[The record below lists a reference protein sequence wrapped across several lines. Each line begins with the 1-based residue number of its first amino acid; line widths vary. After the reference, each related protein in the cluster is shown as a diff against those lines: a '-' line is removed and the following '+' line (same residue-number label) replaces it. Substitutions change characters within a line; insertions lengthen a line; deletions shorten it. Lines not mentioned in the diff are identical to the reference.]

1 MTEGRETLTI
11 QVAMQSVIQ
20 RSLLGMEKRKE
31 EYLNIACQ
39 IYMAAIL
46 VVLPLYYIPGNGYY
60 KLGDSKYYLYRNI
73 SLICIGICLV
83 VQIIAVVR
91 SCLMEKHRRIEQCC
105 QMEKCGSFGM
115 YMRKPGEKMIGWC
128 REHIVVTAVCLYG
141 TCAVVSA
148 LASPYGSTAWTGERE
163 WYMGAVTICLMVD
176 GFLLVANYSGQCS
189 RILYLGEAASV
200 TVALIGLLQ
209 KLGYDPLGLLK
220 GYVVGDWEY
229 THMLTT
235 LGNNN
240 WLSGY
245 YSVMFP
251 LSLALFCKAVE
262 EERRGSSMLLGASNI
277 LVTILLFLQG
287 SDGGVMVAG
296 VALWM
301 CFWSS
306 RKKTKLWEAMLFLL
320 TGICVGMLLWG
331 KGMQS
336 LGTFDI
342 LLQDGIAK
350 WLAAWQGWILLAAMF
365 LLFCGIHHVL
375 PDEKKRMLRTG
386 LLYGSLAFAAGAVI
400 WYILR
405 QQGGNFAEWG
415 NHRGRLWQMAWQGF
429 CQGDLRQK
437 LLGAGPDC
445 FAGYLGQVL
454 PGGTVL
460 FDKGYFAGSIF
471 TNAHNEWLTTLI
483 NMGVLGVVAYAAV
496 FFTALRKYSG
506 NRLGLL
512 LLITYGIHSL
522 ISFQQ
527 VLNAP
532 LFFLLLGIC
541 EAGQGQEKLHR
552 TDIDE
557 ESIEIA

>member
-1 MTEGRETLTI
+1 MTEEGETLTI
-11 QVAMQSVIQ
+11 QVATQFVIQ

-31 EYLNIACQ
+31 EFLKIVCQ

-73 SLICIGICLV
+73 SLICMGICLV
-83 VQIIAVVR
+83 VQIIVVVR
-91 SCLMEKHRRIEQCC
+91 SCLMEKHRRIEQRCR
-105 QMEKCGSFGM
+105 MENCASFGM
-115 YMRKPGEKMIGWC
+115 YIRKTGEKMIVWC

-141 TCAVVSA
+141 ACAVVSA
-148 LASPYGSTAWTGERE
+148 IASPYGSTAWTGEKE
-163 WYMGAVTICLMVD
+163 WYMGAVTICLMVG
-176 GFLLVANYSGQCS
+176 GFLLAAKHSGQCS
-189 RILYLGEAASV
+189 RILYLGETASV

-220 GYVVGDWEY
+220 GYIVGDWEY

-251 LSLALFCKAVE
+251 LSLALFLQAVE
-262 EERRGSSMLLGASNI
+262 EERRGSSILLGVSNT
-277 LVTILLFLQG
+277 LVVILLFLQG
-287 SDGGVMVAG
+287 SDGGVMVAS

-336 LGTFDI
+336 LGTLDI

-350 WLAAWQGWILLAAMF
+350 RLAAWQGWILLAAMC
-365 LLFCGIHHVL
+365 LLFCGIHHAL
-375 PDEKKRMLRTG
+375 PDEKKGILRTG

-400 WYILR
+400 WYILK
-405 QQGGNFAEWG
+405 QQGSDFAEWG

-483 NMGVLGVVAYAAV
+483 DMGVLGVLAYAAV
-496 FFTALRKYSG
+496 FFTAFRKYRG
-506 NRLGLL
+506 NFMTNMLL
-512 LLITYGIHSL
+512 FTYGIHSL

-552 TDIDE
+552 TDTDE

>member
-11 QVAMQSVIQ
+11 QVATQFVIQ

-31 EYLNIACQ
+31 EFLKIVCQ

-73 SLICIGICLV
+73 SLICMGICLV
-83 VQIIAVVR
+83 VQIIVVVR
-91 SCLMEKHRRIEQCC
+91 SCLMEKHRRIEQRCR
-105 QMEKCGSFGM
+105 MENCASFGM
-115 YMRKPGEKMIGWC
+115 YIRKTGEKMIVWC

-141 TCAVVSA
+141 ACAVVSA
-148 LASPYGSTAWTGERE
+148 IASPYGSTAWTGEKE
-163 WYMGAVTICLMVD
+163 WYMGAVTICLMVG
-176 GFLLVANYSGQCS
+176 GFLLAAKHSGQCS
-189 RILYLGEAASV
+189 RILYLGETASV

-220 GYVVGDWEY
+220 GYIVGDWEY

-251 LSLALFCKAVE
+251 LSLALFLQAVE
-262 EERRGSSMLLGASNI
+262 EERRGSSILLGVSNT
-277 LVTILLFLQG
+277 LVVILLFLQG
-287 SDGGVMVAG
+287 SDGGVMVAS

-336 LGTFDI
+336 LGTLDI

-350 WLAAWQGWILLAAMF
+350 RLAAWQGWILLAAMC
-365 LLFCGIHHVL
+365 LLFCGIHHAL
-375 PDEKKRMLRTG
+375 PDEKKGILRTG

-400 WYILR
+400 WYILK
-405 QQGGNFAEWG
+405 QQGSDFAEWG

-483 NMGVLGVVAYAAV
+483 DMGVLGVLAYAAV
-496 FFTALRKYSG
+496 FFTAFRKYRG
-506 NRLGLL
+506 NFMTNMLL
-512 LLITYGIHSL
+512 FTYGIHSL

-552 TDIDE
+552 TDTDE